1 MWVSA
6 TASSFLL
13 ELSVDIL
20 ETMRLDLALLYP
32 PWPVLDDR
40 AILQNSLP
48 PLGILSIAAYMEQ
61 LGYSVHVH
69 DVHGE
74 KLGDA
79 ELRRRLRADQPRFVG
94 ISVLTNMAIPAL
106 KIARICKEEVPDC
119 VLIAGG
125 VHAEAVPERMLR
137 NSAIDVVVRGD
148 GEEAMREIMEGRAF
162 SDIAGLSYRV
172 GHEVKHN
179 PPRAIEMELDRYPF
193 PAYHLIDFGNYFP
206 AVGSYRNLPA
216 INMLMTRGCPGRCT
230 FCNSART
237 VLRTRDAE
245 RAVEQIKHLR
255 KHYGIRQ
262 IQFYDDTFTV
272 MKKNVLKFCEL
283 MEREALGV
291 TWSAYIRGD
300 CFSEEM
306 AAAMKRAGCHQV
318 LVGIETGND
327 EIAERIGKPIDRD
340 KYKKAVKIAHQHG
353 LEVRASFIIGSMGET
368 WRTMEDTLNFAIEL
382 DVDLFQLNIS
392 TPYPGTALFKEAEG
406 RGWLVHKNWYRY
418 GQGEVL
424 VQQPQIS
431 AEEIYRFERY
441 AFRRF
446 YLRPRVILRMLKRI
460 ANLRH
465 IRDYGHAALIL
476 LLGKHRK
483 SGRLAWTGW
492 QDLREED
499 FFDVPL
505 VEPQR
510 SRLTY
515 ELRQNTTFS

>member
-1 MWVSA
+1 MSA
-6 TASSFLL
+6 RSTAS
-13 ELSVDIL
+13 VR
-20 ETMRLDLALLYP
+20 TDLVLLYP

-48 PLGILSIAAYMEQ
+48 PLGILSIAAYAEQ
-61 LGYSVHVH
+61 LGYTVRVH
-69 DVHGE
+69 DLHGE
-74 KLGDA
+74 KLGDD
-79 ELRRRLRADQPRFVG
+79 ELRRRLRRDQPRFVG

-106 KIARICKEEVPDC
+106 KIARICKAEVSDC
-119 VLIAGG
+119 VVIAGG

-137 NSAIDVVVRGD
+137 NSAIDAVVRGD
-148 GEEAMREIMEGRAF
+148 GEEAMREIMEHRPF
-162 SDIAGLSYRV
+162 SDIAGLSYRRGGGV
-172 GHEVKHN
+172 VHN
-179 PPRAIEMELDRYPF
+179 APRAVNMELDRYPF
-193 PAYHLIDFGNYFP
+193 PAYHLVEFKNYFP

-216 INMLMTRGCPGRCT
+216 INMLMTRGCPGKCT

-245 RAVEQIKHLR
+245 RVVQQIKHLNQQ
-255 KHYGIRQ
+255 YGIRQ

-272 MKKNVLKFCEL
+272 MKKNVLRFCEL
-283 MEREALGV
+283 MERERLGM

-300 CFSEEM
+300 CFSEEL

-318 LVGIETGND
+318 LVGIETGNAH
-327 EIAERIGKPIDRD
+327 IAERLGKPIDAA
-340 KYKKAVKIAHQHG
+340 KYKRAVGIAHRHG
-353 LEVRASFIIGSMGET
+353 LEVRASFIIGNLDET
-368 WRTMEDTLNFAIEL
+368 WQTMEDTLNFAIEL

-392 TPYPGTALFKEAEG
+392 TPYPGTALFKEADEK
-406 RGWLVHKNWYRY
+406 GWLKHKNWYRY

-446 YLRPRVILRMLKRI
+446 YLRPRVMLRMLKRI

-465 IRDYGHAALIL
+465 LRDYSYAALIL

-483 SGRLAWTGW
+483 SGRSSWAGW

-499 FFDVPL
+499 FFDVEL
-505 VEPQR
+505 DEPE
-510 SRLTY
+510 SVRLTY
-515 ELRQNTTFS
+515 ELRQEANIAW